1 MRIFSI
7 ASGSSGNCIFVGND
21 TTRLLV
27 DAGVS
32 GKRIMGGLEEIAI
45 SLEDIDGI
53 LVTHEH
59 VDHIGSLGVLL
70 RKREIPVY
78 ATRGTIDGILDYD
91 RLGKVNH
98 NLFIPIGADEKFSI
112 KDISVEASRI
122 WHDANEPVCYSFF
135 DKTGKISIATDLGDF
150 DEYLVDK
157 LTGSDILMVESNHD
171 VRMLEA
177 NQRYTYALK
186 RRILSSSGHLSN
198 ERSGEFVTELMRR
211 YQSKAIILGHLSKD
225 NNIPECALINM
236 QNYMRE
242 AGFDISELC
251 IEVAG
256 RDCCSANYSI

>member
-32 GKRIMGGLEEIAI
+32 GKRIMCGLEERGL
-45 SLEDIDGI
+45 SLDDIDGI
-53 LVTHEH
+53 LITHEH
-59 VDHIGSLGVLL
+59 IDHIGSLGILL

-78 ATRGTIDGILDYD
+78 ATRGTIDGIFNYE

-98 NLFIPIGADEKFSI
+98 DLFIPIDADEEFAVKEI
-112 KDISVEASRI
+112 TVEPSRI
-122 WHDANEPVCYSFF
+122 WHDANEPVCYSFR
-135 DKTGKISIATDLGDF
+135 DDTGKISIATDLGDF

-198 ERSGEFVTELMRR
+198 ERSGELVTELMQR
-211 YQSKAIILGHLSKD
+211 YPSKAIILGHLSKD

-242 AGFDISELC
+242 AGFDTSVLS

-256 RDCCSANYSI
+256 RDCCSADYSI

>member
-27 DAGVS
+27 DAGIS
-32 GKRIMGGLEEIAI
+32 GKRIVNGLEEIGLC
-45 SLEDIDGI
+45 LEDMDGI
-53 LVTHEH
+53 LITHEH

-70 RKREIPVY
+70 RKCEIPVY
-78 ATRGTIDGILDYD
+78 ATRGTLEGIFEYE
-91 RLGKVNH
+91 RLGKVNPK
-98 NLFIPIGADEKFSI
+98 LFIPIDAEAEFLVG
-112 KDISVEASRI
+112 DITIVPSRI
-122 WHDANEPVCYSFF
+122 WHDAKEPVCYSFR
-135 DKTGKISIATDLGDF
+135 DGTGKISIATDLGDF
-150 DEYLVDK
+150 DEYLVNR

-186 RRILSSSGHLSN
+186 RRILSQSGHLSN
-198 ERSGEFVTELMRR
+198 ERSGELVTELMQR
-211 YQSKAIILGHLSKD
+211 YPSKAIILGHLSKD

-242 AGFDISELC
+242 AGFDISSLS

-256 RDCCSANYSI
+256 RDCCSADYSI